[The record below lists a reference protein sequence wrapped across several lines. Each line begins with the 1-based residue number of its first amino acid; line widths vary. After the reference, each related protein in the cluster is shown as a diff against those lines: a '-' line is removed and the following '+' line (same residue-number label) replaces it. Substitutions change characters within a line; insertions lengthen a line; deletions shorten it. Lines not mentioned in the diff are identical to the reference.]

1 MISPVRAVFDAEPPP
16 RYPQVRNRTIN
27 LLFEEYGN
35 RISLRAFGTA
45 FPDDGGGG
53 FQGWLTARPSEIR
66 AAVQS
71 LRDTWQHQVIERY
84 EATPGLEYPYAQ
96 QWNLSGSTTH
106 PTRWSDVG
114 QRLAR
119 EGSNTFKMLF
129 EIGDE
134 GLREIGQQLGEAL
147 NRDAQI
153 ITIHSEHLH
162 VPWSML
168 YTPQAGSPSLEAP
181 DAQWVTS
188 GFWGYSH
195 WVEQCLG
202 RANGHDSRIHPA
214 EGRLRTGMNVDPRLD
229 TEFARLPPYKN
240 YPCVAPMIEFFQRHS
255 DVEIRETRPK
265 MAASLGP
272 GCQTEQIMYFGCHMK
287 VSGTTQDADS
297 ALTPAQLVLSDDD
310 PIRTA
315 DVVVWLGGRKFKP
328 GPIVF
333 ANACQGGQL
342 ATQFYGSIGA
352 TLLDSGINCLIGPQ
366 IDLPPVFALE
376 YATRFFEAFFER
388 GVRVGDVTR
397 DLARHFADKCENPL
411 GIAISLFRGI
421 DTHIAPHESAPE
433 PAWTTSR

>member
-1 MISPVRAVFDAEPPP
+1 MISPVRTLYDADPIP

-27 LLFEEYGN
+27 LLFDVHGD
-35 RISLRAFGTA
+35 RISLRAFGSA

-53 FQGWLTARPSEIR
+53 FHGWLTYRTQEIR
-66 AAVQS
+66 AAVHS
-71 LRDTWQHQVIERY
+71 LRETWQHQVIERY

-96 QWNLSGSTTH
+96 QWDLTGSATH
-106 PTRWSDVG
+106 PSRWNDVG

-119 EGSNTFKMLF
+119 EGSNAYKLLF
-129 EIGDE
+129 DIGDD
-134 GLREIGQQLGEAL
+134 GLQEIGQLLRDAL
-147 NRDAQI
+147 SRDAQI

-168 YTPQAGSPSLEAP
+168 YTPQADSPDLEVL

-202 RANGHDSRIHPA
+202 RSNGHDSRIHLT

-229 TEFARLPPYKN
+229 TEFANKPPYKN
-240 YPCVAPMIEFFQRHS
+240 YPCVAPMIEFFKRHS
-255 DVEIRETRPK
+255 DVEIRETRPQ
-265 MAASLGP
+265 MAASLRP

-287 VSGTTQDADS
+287 VSGTTRNADS

-315 DVVVWLGGRKFKP
+315 DVQVWLEGRKLRP

-352 TLLDSGINCLIGPQ
+352 TLLQSGINCLIGPQ
-366 IDLPPVFALE
+366 VDLPPLFALE
-376 YATRFFEAFFER
+376 YATRFFEVFFER
-388 GVRVGDVTR
+388 GVRVGDIVR
-397 DLARHFADKCENPL
+397 DLARFFADKCENPL
-411 GIAISLFRGI
+411 GIAISLYRGI
-421 DTHIAPHESAPE
+421 DTHIAPQESAPE
-433 PAWTTSR
+433 SAWTTA